1 MMMDSGNR
9 KSAIA
14 AAAIMLVFGLLAYFL
29 PNIMLAVGGV
39 SPLAAG
45 AVAVLFV
52 AGFFIVFWLRAR
64 SQRRKPH

>member
-1 MMMDSGNR
+1 MTMDSGNR

-14 AAAIMLVFGLLAYFL
+14 AATIMLVFGLLAYFL

>member
-1 MMMDSGNR
+1 MDSGNR

-52 AGFFIVFWLRAR
+52 AGFFIVIWLRAR

>member
-1 MMMDSGNR
+1 MTMDSGNR

-52 AGFFIVFWLRAR
+52 AGFFIIFWLRAR